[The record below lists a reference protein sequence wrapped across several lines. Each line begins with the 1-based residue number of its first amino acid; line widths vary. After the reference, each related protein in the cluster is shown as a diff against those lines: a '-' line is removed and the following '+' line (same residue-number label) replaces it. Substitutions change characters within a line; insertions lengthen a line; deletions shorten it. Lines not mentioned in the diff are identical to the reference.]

1 MAFRLEGSFGSECL
15 KPARDSEGLSVLSP
29 MDSLPGN
36 ESPGINPDAIGARD
50 LENDL
55 VGRQTADEVRRSAL
69 LHLMNVGVEI
79 TQIQKE

>member
-1 MAFRLEGSFGSECL
+1 MAFRLEGSFSGECL
-15 KPARDSEGLSVLSP
+15 KHARDSEGLSVLSP
-29 MDSLPGN
+29 MDSLRG
-36 ESPGINPDAIGARD
+36 SGSAGINPDAIGARD